1 MSVEAL
7 RTNIRL
13 RASVPQHRLFKVSAS
28 ACNLRVGDH
37 VIEETTVGQ
46 DFSSGLS
53 VRAGCRGVVMV
64 VNWCA
69 DDKPLRLGA
78 SRPESRRIVA
88 RQPGWRE

>member
-13 RASVPQHRLFKVSAS
+13 RASVPQHRLFKVIAS

-46 DFSSGLS
+46 DFSSRLS
-53 VRAGCRGVVMV
+53 VRAGCRRVVMAA
-64 VNWCA
+64 NWCA
-69 DDKPLRLGA
+69 DDHALFVWVRVDRSHGG
-78 SRPESRRIVA
+78 S
-88 RQPGWRE
+88 